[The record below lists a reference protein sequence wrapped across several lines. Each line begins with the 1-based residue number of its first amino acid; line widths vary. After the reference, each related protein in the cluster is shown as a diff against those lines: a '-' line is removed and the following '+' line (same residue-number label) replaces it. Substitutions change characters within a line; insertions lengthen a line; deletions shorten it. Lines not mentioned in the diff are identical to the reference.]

1 MNKKE
6 ANKRAKKVFDDWR
19 RQCDLIEK
27 EAKANGTWQYGGLD
41 TNTELFIKVNE
52 EAKKKLQE
60 ISLLV
65 DE

>member
-6 ANKRAKKVFDDWR
+6 ANKKAKMIFDDWH
-19 RQCDLIEK
+19 RQRNLIEK
-27 EAKANGTWQYGGLD
+27 EAKENGTWQYGGLD